1 QSVSCACAG
10 GGWRRWDVAVLALG
24 GLSSR
29 CKRACAGRMS
39 PGWAGAILWNGTGG
53 GGDHGRLMR
62 DCGWG
67 LGMPMAA
74 APRPLAVI
82 RGLVMIGGGWVDCKT
97 GAVAAAVAGMGICG
111 FTRCRRTAR

>member
-1 QSVSCACAG
+1 
-10 GGWRRWDVAVLALG
+10 
-24 GLSSR
+24 
-29 CKRACAGRMS
+29 
-39 PGWAGAILWNGTGG
+39 
-53 GGDHGRLMR
+53 MR

-82 RGLVMIGGGWVDCKT
+82 RGLVMIRGGWLCCKT

-111 FTRCRRTAR
+111 FIRCRRTAR